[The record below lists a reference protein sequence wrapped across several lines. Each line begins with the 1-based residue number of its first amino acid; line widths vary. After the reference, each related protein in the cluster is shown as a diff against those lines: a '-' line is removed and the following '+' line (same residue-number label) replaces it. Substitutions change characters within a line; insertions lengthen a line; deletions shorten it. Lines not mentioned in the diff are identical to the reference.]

1 MCKNYFSVRIFLA
14 RWHIWRMQVTE
25 RMTQRV
31 KRADR
36 CCCNDSIIFFY
47 RFTHATSYNMSIIL
61 RCWYVAVLI
70 TFSYAMFLWIFSL
83 IIHVTWLCQSID
95 CFFLLAR
102 SFLSQLN
109 LLVLFSNNQWI
120 NIFKFIPNSIDF
132 HSIRVTRCRCCRSPV
147 VW

>member
-1 MCKNYFSVRIFLA
+1 MQKLLFRSHISRTLAHLTYASHRTNDTENEKGRSVLLQ
-14 RWHIWRMQVTE
+14 WQYY
-25 RMTQRV
+25 
-31 KRADR
+31 
-36 CCCNDSIIFFY
+36 FFY

-83 IIHVTWLCQSID
+83 IIHVTWLCQPID
-95 CFFLLAR
+95 CFFCLLTR